1 MDANLLID
9 HHPITSPDGPDG
21 VVVRALLT
29 IAGTVPANRQRAPL
43 ALSLVLD
50 RSGSMGGH
58 RLDAAKAA
66 SVRAAER
73 LHPDDV
79 VSVIAFD
86 SDIDVI
92 APPARRDAQH
102 QLVARLQQIN
112 AGGSTNLSG
121 GWLRGR
127 QHMEQ
132 AQGMLGTLDG
142 SSRRIVLLTDGHA
155 NHGITEPST
164 LVELA
169 RTARAL
175 GITTTTIG
183 VGDGYDDALLR
194 AMADAGGGNSWYVE
208 RPDQAQDV
216 LAEELGNLLS
226 VSAQGLSVTLTLEH
240 AVSVFALHANW
251 PCERPTPQTFTFDLG
266 DLYASEAKPV
276 LLELFV
282 SAAQLEALSTAGG
295 SIATLRVAADVL
307 LDGGGVEH
315 RAVTLGV
322 AATLEGQSSMVP
334 AVEHAILLARAA
346 QAREEAAR
354 QQRAG
359 NAERARALM
368 EGMSDT
374 LASSPLAA
382 DAEYG
387 HDLRSQESD
396 LRVLGTRYAE
406 GTFGEMEAK
415 YQMQRS
421 HNARRGKRQ
430 YDQRLSRQSLEDPAA
445 TPDDPDAVP

>member
-1 MDANLLID
+1 MDAVLLVD
-9 HHPITSPDGPDG
+9 HQPIAPPAGPAG

-29 IAGTVPANRQRAPL
+29 ISGQVPAHRQRTPL

-50 RSGSMGGH
+50 RSGSMDGD
-58 RLDAAKAA
+58 RLEAAKAA
-66 SVRAAER
+66 SISAVER

-86 SDIDVI
+86 GQVDVV
-92 APPARRDAQH
+92 APPAPRARHH
-102 QLVARLQQIN
+102 QLVQQVHEIESR
-112 AGGSTNLSG
+112 GSTNLSG

-127 QHMEQ
+127 QHMQQ
-132 AQGMLGTLDG
+132 ALGMLGSLEG

-155 NHGITEPST
+155 NAGIIDPST

-169 RTARAL
+169 RTARTM

-183 VGDGYDDALLR
+183 VGEGYDDDLLR

-226 VSAQGLSVTLTLEH
+226 VTAQGLSVTLTLEDSV
-240 AVSVFALHANW
+240 AVFATHSSWPATPEANA
-251 PCERPTPQTFTFDLG
+251 FTFDLG
-266 DLYASEAKPV
+266 DLYASESKPV

-282 SAAQLEALSTAGG
+282 PADRLEALASSGAP
-295 SIATLRVAADVL
+295 IATLVVQADVL

-322 AATLEGQSSMVP
+322 AASLETQSTLVP
-334 AVEHAILLARAA
+334 AVEHAVLLARAA
-346 QAREEAAR
+346 KAREEAAR
-354 QQRAG
+354 RQREGDADGAQQVMQMASDALSSSALAEDSSFAEELQAQVRDLDGLAERYEQRAFS
-359 NAERARALM
+359 EV
-368 EGMSDT
+368 D
-374 LASSPLAA
+374 
-382 DAEYG
+382 
-387 HDLRSQESD
+387 
-396 LRVLGTRYAE
+396 
-406 GTFGEMEAK
+406 AK

-421 HNARRGKRQ
+421 YNARRGKKH
-430 YDQRLSRQSLEDPAA
+430 YDNVLQRES
-445 TPDDPDAVP
+445 

>member
-1 MDANLLID
+1 MDAVLLVD
-9 HHPITSPDGPDG
+9 HQPIASPAGPAG

-29 IAGTVPANRQRAPL
+29 ISGQVPAHRQRTPL

-50 RSGSMGGH
+50 RSGSMSGD
-58 RLDAAKAA
+58 RLEAAKAA
-66 SVRAAER
+66 SISAVER

-86 SDIDVI
+86 NQVDVVA
-92 APPARRDAQH
+92 APAPRARQF
-102 QLVARLQQIN
+102 QLVQQLVDLDS
-112 AGGSTNLSG
+112 GGSTNLSG

-132 AQGMLGTLDG
+132 ALGMLGSLEG

-155 NHGITEPST
+155 NAGIVDPST

-169 RTARAL
+169 RTARAM

-183 VGDGYDDALLR
+183 VGEGYDDDLLR

-226 VSAQGLSVTLTLEH
+226 VSAQGLSVTLTLED
-240 AVSVFALHANW
+240 AVTVFATHSSWPSTTSAN
-251 PCERPTPQTFTFDLG
+251 TFTFDLG
-266 DLYASEAKPV
+266 DLYASEPKPV

-282 SAAQLEALSTAGG
+282 PADRLDALASSGAP
-295 SIATLRVAADVL
+295 IATLLVQADVL

-315 RAVTLGV
+315 RAMTLGV
-322 AATLEGQSSMVP
+322 AASLETQSSLVP
-334 AVEHAILLARAA
+334 AVEHAVLLARAA
-346 QAREEAAR
+346 KAREDAAR
-354 QQRAG
+354 RQRDGDAQG
-359 NAERARALM
+359 AEQVMRSASLLLM
-368 EGMSDT
+368 
-374 LASSPLAA
+374 
-382 DAEYG
+382 
-387 HDLRSQESD
+387 ESD
-396 LRVLGTRYAE
+396 LTNDPVFGDELQMSARDLTALAERYE
-406 GTFGEMEAK
+406 QHDFSEVEAK

-421 HNARRGKRQ
+421 YNTRRGKKQNDTTLR
-430 YDQRLSRQSLEDPAA
+430 REP
-445 TPDDPDAVP
+445 